1 VTDEMSPE
9 RAAIVRAEQRRL
21 SERRRAAG
29 LLDRLLNDLY
39 GPDAV
44 DYTGQL
50 LHHNRHYG
58 VPACSELPSCRDGRH
73 SPSCEVSLS
82 GPGDRCPGDAAH
94 PPHPAGAV
102 RGCWACDPCAY
113 GRCSDPAAHAEGGH
127 DL

>member
-1 VTDEMSPE
+1 MTNEMSPE

-58 VPACSELPSCRDGRH
+58 AP
-73 SPSCEVSLS
+73 
-82 GPGDRCPGDAAH
+82 DRCQGDAAH
-94 PPHPAGAV
+94 PPHPVGAV

-127 DL
+127 EL

>member
-1 VTDEMSPE
+1 MTNEMSPERAEIVRERWSPE

-50 LHHNRHYG
+50 LHHNRDYG
-58 VPACSELPSCRDGRH
+58 VAAPA
-73 SPSCEVSLS
+73 
-82 GPGDRCPGDAAH
+82 A
-94 PPHPAGAV
+94 
-102 RGCWACDPCAY
+102 
-113 GRCSDPAAHAEGGH
+113 RCSDPAAHAEGAH

>member
-1 VTDEMSPE
+1 MTNEMSPERAEIVRERWSPE

-58 VPACSELPSCRDGRH
+58 VPSVPE
-73 SPSCEVSLS
+73 
-82 GPGDRCPGDAAH
+82 RCQGDASH

-113 GRCSDPAAHAEGGH
+113 GRCSDPAAHAEGAH